1 MDSRLRGSDCV
12 VWFVIPAEAGVSH
25 QLFRKLI
32 FQIIQ
37 NLKTICSRDYPI
49 NTMLAKASRTGSA
62 NISLPQ
68 VKIPELLAPA
78 GSFEKMVSAIHYGA
92 DAVYC
97 GGRKYSLRAHAGN
110 FSNDQMQQAVE
121 YAHRNNV
128 KIYVTV
134 NIFAHQDD
142 LQGLDRYLFFLSE
155 IGVDGVIVSD
165 PGILAMAKEIIPGM
179 PLHLSTQANVTNP
192 ANARFWESQGVAR
205 INVAR
210 ELSLVEIAGIR
221 KALAEKTQIEAF
233 VHGALCISYSG
244 RCLLSYYFT
253 GRDAN
258 RGECAHPCRYRYVL
272 QEEKRKDQYFPIEED
287 EYGAYIFNSRDL
299 CLLNMLPQL
308 IGSGVDS
315 IKIEGRMKTVYYV
328 GAVVR
333 VYRAALNYIAE
344 YFPEARAENRI
355 LSLPPVYMDEL
366 MKIGT
371 RGYTENFIF
380 GPPGHEDMLYD
391 RPRIEQE
398 YVPFGIIQGIGRRD
412 RKENWLEVGVR
423 NPLKKGE
430 ILECLG
436 SKDFNVA
443 VFAVKEILDQDGIP
457 LEQANPGNIVKIIYD
472 PGIDHAW
479 EVNDLLRKKK

>member
-1 MDSRLRGSDCV
+1 MSLKPSIAKTTGN
-12 VWFVIPAEAGVSH
+12 
-25 QLFRKLI
+25 KL
-32 FQIIQ
+32 
-37 NLKTICSRDYPI
+37 
-49 NTMLAKASRTGSA
+49 
-62 NISLPQ
+62 
-68 VKIPELLAPA
+68 KIPELLAPA

-110 FSNDQMQQAVE
+110 FSNEQLQRARD

-142 LQGLDRYLFFLSE
+142 LQGLDKYLLFLNE
-155 IGVDGVIVSD
+155 TGVNGIIVSD
-165 PGILAMAKEIIPGM
+165 PGILAMAKEIIPDM
-179 PLHLSTQANVTNP
+179 PIHLSTQANVTNQ
-192 ANARFWESQGVAR
+192 ASARFWESQGVAR

-210 ELSLVEIAGIR
+210 ELSLTEIAGIR
-221 KALAEKTQIEAF
+221 QALAAKTQIEAF

-258 RGECAHPCRYRYVL
+258 RGECAHPCRYKYVL
-272 QEEKRKDQYFPIEED
+272 QEEKRKGQYFPIDED
-287 EYGAYIFNSRDL
+287 EHGTYMFNSKDL

-308 IGSGVDS
+308 IGRGVDS

-333 VYRAALNYIAE
+333 IYRAALDYIAE
-344 YFPEARAENRI
+344 HFPEARAENRM
-355 LSLPPVYMDEL
+355 LSLPSVYMDEL
-366 MKIGT
+366 MKVGT

-391 RPRIEQE
+391 RPRMEQE
-398 YVPFGIIQGIGRRD
+398 YVPVGLIQGFGRRED

-430 ILECLG
+430 IVEWLG
-436 SKDFNVA
+436 KDINVGA
-443 VFAVKEILDQDGIP
+443 FEVKEILDKDGIP
-457 LEQANPGNIVKIIYD
+457 LAQANPGNIVKIIYE

-479 EVNDLLRKKK
+479 EVNDLLRKKN